1 MSSSSYN
8 DIVKMIRSRG
18 YQRIVFTN
26 GCFDILHA
34 GHMST
39 LIHAKK
45 LAGPTGAVIVGI
57 NDDESVKRLK
67 GQDRPFFNVRDR
79 AWMLLNLRSVDHVV
93 TFSEDTPLEII
104 QSLRPDVIVKGGD
117 YSSLDVVGKEFALV
131 SIAPYDTECSIK
143 STSELEAK
151 IRGSHG

>member
-1 MSSSSYN
+1 MSSSNYS
-8 DIVKMIRSRG
+8 DIVKTIRSYG
-18 YQRIVFTN
+18 YQRVVFTN

-39 LIHAKK
+39 LIHAKRM
-45 LAGPTGAVIVGI
+45 AGPQGAVIVGI

-67 GQDRPFFNVRDR
+67 GKDRPFFNVRDR

-93 TFSEDTPLEII
+93 TFSEDTPLELI
-104 QSLRPDVIVKGGD
+104 SALHPDVIVKGGD
-117 YSSLDVVGKEFALV
+117 YIQQDVVGKEFALV